1 MTTRHTGQA
10 RRSNVASRVATT
22 VRDALKSEPRLKR
35 SAVALSAR
43 IAGTAAAAVA
53 DLPEEARATL
63 TRREPEL
70 ITRIRGLVEA
80 FGETARPAH
89 IALDFG
95 REVEPRKG
103 AGVGTVV
110 SEAEGDAALHE
121 LAVARRLEDWAGE
134 VAGASALLRDYG
146 IARSSLH
153 RWQQN
158 GDVIALLKG
167 AKKHV
172 FPVDQFIDSRPAKGI
187 SGHLDHA
194 GGAAELKEKLGGV
207 PIEGPHIADKT
218 LLDNL
223 EGGGA
228 RFGIT
233 GMRNVA
239 PDRWL
244 DEGDSVQVG
253 HLTFEI
259 FHCPGHS
266 PGSVVFFNKDMRFA
280 HVGDVLF
287 NGSVGRTDLPGG
299 SHATLI
305 NSIKTKLLPLGDDVG
320 FICGHGPGSSIGQER
335 QTNPFIVG
343 E

>member
-187 SGHLDHA
+187 SDVMAIITDPRVAWLWLSRA
-194 GGAAELKEKLGGV
+194 NPVLGGRK
-207 PIEGPHIADKT
+207 PID
-218 LLDNL
+218 LLKRDRVS
-223 EGGGA
+223 EVVEAA
-228 RFGIT
+228 RDYFT
-233 GMRNVA
+233 Q
-239 PDRWL
+239 P
-244 DEGDSVQVG
+244 
-253 HLTFEI
+253 
-259 FHCPGHS
+259 
-266 PGSVVFFNKDMRFA
+266 
-280 HVGDVLF
+280 
-287 NGSVGRTDLPGG
+287 
-299 SHATLI
+299 
-305 NSIKTKLLPLGDDVG
+305 
-320 FICGHGPGSSIGQER
+320 
-335 QTNPFIVG
+335 
-343 E
+343 